1 MISSLYLITSFLYEM
16 FPKGEPLS
24 AEAQKNFIGKVY
36 LSRITSRAD
45 LNCPIA
51 NVVFEA
57 GARNSWHK
65 HSRGQ
70 ILLAISGRGLY
81 QEKGKEARLLVP
93 GDVVEIPPNVE
104 HWHGATAHI
113 QFSHLAITPNPKEA
127 KTEWLQPVTEEE
139 YAAAQ
144 PTGNFSYTTHS
155 TFFPIGEKNPFGQYF
170 IGQSYLAP
178 LATSK
183 ELNCPI
189 FNVTFE
195 PGCRNNWHKHEGGQL
210 LICVAGRGLYQER
223 GHAPVVM
230 TPGTVVEIPPNA
242 EHWHG
247 ATADS
252 WFSHAAIET
261 NPGSKS
267 TWLEAVDDEQYKA
280 AQPPSPFKPEVLE
293 RLQMFKGTSS
303 LNKYDTNYLPSY
315 ANFAF
320 GDIYAQTPL
329 IDQRTR
335 FFIIL
340 ASLITTQ
347 SHAEF
352 RTFVAAALENGV
364 TPEEVKEICYH
375 CVAYIGFGKVHDSL
389 LIVNEY
395 FEAHGITT
403 KPQCT
408 TTPENRLV
416 KGREI
421 QDSTFGPY
429 IQKNYDNSPKDLLH
443 IQIDLS
449 ANCFGDHYTRS
460 TFDINTREL
469 LTYAILISHGG
480 CEPQV
485 KGHLNGNKSV
495 GNSRD
500 FMIQATTSLIPYIG
514 YPRTLNAIACINEV
528 YKL

>member
-1 MISSLYLITSFLYEM
+1 M
-16 FPKGEPLS
+16 FEKGELIS
-24 AEAQKNFIGKVY
+24 GELKNNFIGKVY
-36 LSRITSRAD
+36 IHKLIQRQD
-45 LNCPIA
+45 LNCPIS
-51 NVVFEA
+51 NVTFEA

-65 HSRGQ
+65 HTGGQ

-81 QEKGKEARLLVP
+81 QEKGKPARLLVP
-93 GDVVEIPPNVE
+93 GDVVEILPNVE

-113 QFSHLAITPNPKEA
+113 QFSHLAITSNAKTT
-127 KTEWLQPVTEEE
+127 KTEWLNPVTEEE

-144 PTGNFSYTTHS
+144 PQGNPSYLTHG
-155 TFFPIGEKNPFGQYF
+155 TFFPMGEKNSFGKYF

-178 LATSK
+178 LSINK

-195 PGCRNNWHKHEGGQL
+195 PGCRNNWHKHEGGQIL
-210 LICVAGRGLYQER
+210 LCVAGRGLYQER
-223 GHAPVVM
+223 GQKPVVL
-230 TPGTVVEIPPNA
+230 TPGVVVEIPPNVD
-242 EHWHG
+242 HWHG

-252 WFSHAAIET
+252 WLSHVAIET

-267 TWLEAVDDEQYKA
+267 VWLEPVNDEQYKE
-280 AQPPSPFKPEVLE
+280 AQPPLVFKPEVLE
-293 RLQMFKGTSS
+293 RLGMFKGTSS
-303 LNKYDTNYLPSY
+303 LNKYDDNYLPTY

-335 FFIIL
+335 YFIIL

-375 CVAYIGFGKVHDSL
+375 CVPYIGFGKVHDSL

-395 FEAHGITT
+395 FDAHGLFA
-403 KPQCT
+403 KPQAT
-408 TTPENRLV
+408 TTQENRLV
-416 KGREI
+416 RGRDI
-421 QDSTFGPY
+421 QDSTFGDS

-449 ANCFGDHYTRS
+449 ANCFGDYYTRT

-469 LTYAILISHGG
+469 LTYVILISHGG

-485 KGHLNGNKSV
+485 KGHLAGNKNV
-495 GNSRD
+495 GNSRE

-514 YPRTLNAIACINEV
+514 YPRTLNAVSCINEI